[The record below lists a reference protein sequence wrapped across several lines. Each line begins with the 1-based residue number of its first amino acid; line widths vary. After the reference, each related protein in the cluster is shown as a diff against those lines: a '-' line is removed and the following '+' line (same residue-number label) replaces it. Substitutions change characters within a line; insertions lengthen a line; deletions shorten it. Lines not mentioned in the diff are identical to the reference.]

1 MAHHNKFNKNYWI
14 INLNRVIFMIG
25 KIYFNKA
32 VFKNMRYMICL
43 GSEKKKSMN
52 ESSPVWL
59 SERPERR

>member
-1 MAHHNKFNKNYWI
+1 
-14 INLNRVIFMIG
+14 MIG

-59 SERPERR
+59 SERPEIR